1 MKKISTA
8 AIAEQLSQMA
18 GMNKKTTESFIRAFV
33 ETVLTGVS
41 QDGVVKIKDFGTFK
55 AVNVAQRESV
65 NVVSGERFT
74 IAGFNKLSFTPD
86 VTLLAMLNS
95 VSAETTDTAP
105 PTTDE
110 EPEEETPTAELDPI
124 PTPTPEETVVPEA
137 EAAPVAAVI
146 EEPVVVSDEP
156 AAEVA
161 AEPVAVSDEP
171 AAEVAAEPVAVSDE
185 PVVEVAAEPVAVSDE
200 PVAEDETEPV
210 AVSDEPA
217 EIAADTTPTAMA
229 PANVKSGS
237 DVKKWTSLI
246 LAIIVVVAVVAFAW
260 PKQTDNEPQAQLDK
274 LTEIAQT
281 QPQPAIDQADEPKRK
296 VHILQKGESLTTI
309 SVYYYNTK
317 DSMQAI
323 WKLNGFKDP
332 NNIPL
337 GTEILL
343 P

>member
-55 AVNVAQRESV
+55 AINVAQRESV

-105 PTTDE
+105 ATTDE
-110 EPEEETPTAELDPI
+110 EPEEETPTAEPDPI

-161 AEPVAVSDEP
+161 AEPVV
-171 AAEVAAEPVAVSDE
+171 
-185 PVVEVAAEPVAVSDE
+185 
-200 PVAEDETEPV
+200 
-210 AVSDEPA
+210 VSDEPA
-217 EIAADTTPTAMA
+217 EIAADTTPTVMA

-260 PKQTDNEPQAQLDK
+260 PKQTDNEPQAQLEK
-274 LTEIAQT
+274 LAEIAQT

-317 DSMQAI
+317 DSMHAI
-323 WKLNGFKDP
+323 WKLNKFEDP

>member
-55 AVNVAQRESV
+55 AINVAQRESV

-105 PTTDE
+105 ATTDE
-110 EPEEETPTAELDPI
+110 EPEEETPTAEPDPI

-156 AAEVA
+156 AA
-161 AEPVAVSDEP
+161 
-171 AAEVAAEPVAVSDE
+171 
-185 PVVEVAAEPVAVSDE
+185 EVAAEPVAVSDE

>member
-74 IAGFNKLSFTPD
+74 IAGFSKLSFTPD

-185 PVVEVAAEPVAVSDE
+185 PV
-200 PVAEDETEPV
+200 AEDETEPV

-281 QPQPAIDQADEPKRK
+281 QPQPAIDQADEPKRT
-296 VHILQKGESLTTI
+296 VHISQKGESLTTI

>member
-55 AVNVAQRESV
+55 AINVAQRESV

-105 PTTDE
+105 ATTDE
-110 EPEEETPTAELDPI
+110 EPEEETPTAEPDPI

-146 EEPVVVSDEP
+146 EEPV
-156 AAEVA
+156 
-161 AEPVAVSDEP
+161 
-171 AAEVAAEPVAVSDE
+171 AVSDE
-185 PVVEVAAEPVAVSDE
+185 PVVE
-200 PVAEDETEPV
+200 DETEPV
-210 AVSDEPA
+210 VVSDEPT

-274 LTEIAQT
+274 LAEMAQT
-281 QPQPAIDQADEPKRK
+281 QPQPVNEQTDEPKRK

-317 DSMQAI
+317 DSMHAI
-323 WKLNGFKDP
+323 WKLNKFEDP

>member
-55 AVNVAQRESV
+55 AINVAQRESV

-105 PTTDE
+105 ATTDE
-110 EPEEETPTAELDPI
+110 EPEEETPTAEPDPI

-171 AAEVAAEPVAVSDE
+171 AAEVAAEPVVVSDE
-185 PVVEVAAEPVAVSDE
+185 PVV
-200 PVAEDETEPV
+200 EDETEPV

-229 PANVKSGS
+229 SANVKSGS

-317 DSMQAI
+317 DSMHAI
-323 WKLNGFKDP
+323 WKLNKFEDP

>member
-105 PTTDE
+105 ATTDE
-110 EPEEETPTAELDPI
+110 EPEEETPTAEPDPI
-124 PTPTPEETVVPEA
+124 PTPTPEETIVPEA

-146 EEPVVVSDEP
+146 DESVAEEPLTE
-156 AAEVA
+156 
-161 AEPVAVSDEP
+161 
-171 AAEVAAEPVAVSDE
+171 
-185 PVVEVAAEPVAVSDE
+185 VVEESVEVSDE

-217 EIAADTTPTAMA
+217 EITADTTPTAMA
-229 PANVKSGS
+229 PADVKSGS

-260 PKQTDNEPQAQLDK
+260 PKQTDNEPQAQLEK
-274 LTEIAQT
+274 LAEIAQT
-281 QPQPAIDQADEPKRK
+281 QPQPQPAIDQADEPKRK

>member
-55 AVNVAQRESV
+55 AINVAQRESV

-105 PTTDE
+105 ATTDE
-110 EPEEETPTAELDPI
+110 EPEEETPTAEPDPI

-171 AAEVAAEPVAVSDE
+171 AAEVAA
-185 PVVEVAAEPVAVSDE
+185 
-200 PVAEDETEPV
+200 EPV

-323 WKLNGFKDP
+323 WKLNKFEDP

>member
-55 AVNVAQRESV
+55 AINVAQRESV

-105 PTTDE
+105 ATTNE

-146 EEPVVVSDEP
+146 EEPV
-156 AAEVA
+156 AEVA
-161 AEPVAVSDEP
+161 A
-171 AAEVAAEPVAVSDE
+171 
-185 PVVEVAAEPVAVSDE
+185 
-200 PVAEDETEPV
+200 EPV